1 MAEKVGLIAVLDI
14 DQFTKNYKSYE
25 SALRSMNSTTGNVAN
40 SLSQSFLGFGDSL
53 WKVAAILSG
62 AVVAG
67 ALAAGVALS
76 KMAVAGIKDAA
87 NLEMQLSNIA
97 AVLNLTNDE
106 AGFLKDVIIDLGLD
120 PTLKV
125 TTFEA
130 AQAMELLAKNGI
142 FAGMSVEQMKV
153 AAAEAGQAVV
163 FLANATGADFGQA
176 ANIATSAMTLFGLET
191 SDLVGIISNITA
203 VTTNSKF
210 TIHDYELALRNGG
223 AASAAFGVSLED
235 FNTVVAATAD
245 ELGTGMRDGTSFANM
260 LYRLTPNS
268 QKAEDAMRELGLVT
282 ADGRNIFFDTEG
294 NLKGVNEIASILHD
308 TFMGTS
314 KIMVEVGGRT
324 AAQNKL
330 LGEMRTE
337 YQDAQTTIEEYT
349 TGVKG
354 MLASEDEKNK
364 ALEEAQRVLDTL
376 GPQIANLES
385 IQGSFTESTK
395 QLTAEQRLVAIE
407 TIFGRDALGAV
418 LGLMKE
424 GAPIVDDVAR
434 VMDALA
440 VSEEEAFAL
449 VSSGI
454 TEFELLEKQMART
467 DAVENAKTRMDNL
480 RGSMEI
486 LGGIVEAIKIKFGDE
501 FLPVLD
507 KIVKAMSAWLT
518 NSQPLQ
524 DQLFNIADAVSGLI
538 DALFEGEDP
547 LTAFSDMLTQIGG
560 TELSDK
566 FTELYTSVSNF
577 VTPIINFV
585 EQHSEA
591 FISALEGIGVA
602 LAAMMI
608 ASAVATAFGIL
619 FSWVTLFIGIAAG
632 LGYIWGENLFGIQEK
647 VLSLKESFAEFLE
660 NVTGVKDFKI
670 TGLDS
675 IGTVL
680 QGTFE
685 SIPGWIESI
694 DWQGLY
700 DGFIAGVG
708 RLGEGLGTILNEI
721 DWAVVAE
728 TVITALGNAMILG
741 ATLLV
746 GAAKVIVDTLVA
758 FMTGFI
764 TTTDWGQL
772 VSEIGAGI
780 VAGLEN
786 IDTSLQPFKDK
797 LSELQSFISGLTF
810 DDFIEGIATIGYK
823 LSGGKGGLD
832 AYLDSVKKIET
843 VLEPI
848 RAFFAAFTN
857 TILPPLKDAWG
868 SLGDT
873 IENNVAP
880 IWGTLKETIQS
891 LMPILEFIAT
901 GIGTFIENV
910 GYGLAIIGTFITA
923 LITGIIDGFARAVN
937 LTVSGVG
944 WLIDGVLRIVGGIA
958 DVLVGLWDV
967 IAGIFTGNL
976 DRIKEG
982 FSKIGNGILDIITG
996 LFEGIAGII
1005 VGGIGSILAFIYGFV
1020 EGVIGFFV
1028 RLYDELVGHSIIPDM
1043 INGIIDWFLELIT
1056 AVPRLIITMVT
1067 EVLAL
1072 IVTFVTDMLAKAVLL
1087 KNLVVAK
1094 VKELWDEFITL
1105 VKDKTLEILEK
1116 VGTFILD
1123 MIAKFT
1129 KAKDDFFTA
1138 GANIIDGLIE
1148 GIQSKLA
1155 AAISVIKGFGED
1167 IKAAWDDFWE
1177 THSPSKLMMESGEN
1191 IMTGVQMGI
1200 ETKVSP
1206 LDNTM
1211 KNAAGDIFGSF
1222 LNRTNDIIP
1231 TSAFSNPVQNVET
1244 RTNNIQLNNNFAGSP
1259 QITDANQLEMMLA
1272 GYV

>member
-14 DQFTKNYKSYE
+14 DQFMKNYKSYE
-25 SALRSMNSTTGNVAN
+25 GALRSMNSTTGNVAS
-40 SLSQSFLGFGDSL
+40 SLSQSFLGFGDTL

-67 ALAAGVALS
+67 AIAAGVALG
-76 KMAVAGIKDAA
+76 KMTVGGIKDAA
-87 NLEMQLSNIA
+87 DLEMQLSNIA

-130 AQAMELLAKNGI
+130 AQAVELLAKNGI
-142 FAGMSVEQMKV
+142 FAGMSFEQMEV
-153 AAAEAGQAVV
+153 AVGEAGRAVV

-191 SDLVGIISNITA
+191 SELIGIVSNITA

-268 QKAEDAMRELGLVT
+268 DKAADSMRELGLIT
-282 ADGRNIFFDTEG
+282 ADGSNIFFDAEG
-294 NLKGVNEIASILHD
+294 NLKGVNDIASILHD

-330 LGEMRTE
+330 LGELRTE
-337 YQDAQTTIEEYT
+337 YNDAQTTIEDYT
-349 TGVKG
+349 TGMMG
-354 MLASEDEKNK
+354 MLATEDEKNK
-364 ALEEAQRVLDTL
+364 ALEEAQRILETL
-376 GPQIANLES
+376 GPEIANLES
-385 IQGSFTESTK
+385 IQGTFTESTK
-395 QLTAEQRLVAIE
+395 QLTSEERLMAIE

-440 VSEEEAFAL
+440 ISEEEAFAL

-467 DAVENAKTRMDNL
+467 DAIENAKTRMDNL

-486 LGGIVEAIKIKFGDE
+486 LGGIVEAIKIKLGDE
-501 FLPVLD
+501 FLPVID

-524 DQLFNIADAVSGLI
+524 DQLINIADAVSDLI
-538 DALFEGEDP
+538 NALFEGEDP
-547 LTAFSDMLTQIGG
+547 LTAFTDMLTQIGG
-560 TELSDK
+560 TDLSDK

-585 EQHSEA
+585 ENHSEA
-591 FISALEGIGVA
+591 FITALQGIGIA

-608 ASAVATAFGIL
+608 ATAVAAAITLLINP
-619 FSWVTLFIGIAAG
+619 VTIFIGLAAG
-632 LGYIWGENLFGIQEK
+632 LGYAWEENLFGIQEK
-647 VLSLKESFAEFLE
+647 VLALKDTFDEFIG
-660 NVTGVKDFKI
+660 NVSSVKDFKI

-675 IGTVL
+675 LGTVL
-680 QGTFE
+680 RGTIA
-685 SIPGWIESI
+685 SIPVWLAGI
-694 DWQGLY
+694 DWQALY
-700 DGFIAGVG
+700 DGFIAGAG
-708 RLGEGLGTILNEI
+708 RLGEGLGTVFNNI

-728 TVITALGNAMILG
+728 TVITGLGEAMILG
-741 ATLLV
+741 AGLMV
-746 GAAKVIVDTLVA
+746 GAAQVIVDTLVA
-758 FMTGFI
+758 FMTGFV

-780 VAGLEN
+780 SAGFSN
-786 IDTSLQPFKDK
+786 IETALQPFMDK
-797 LSELQSFISGLTF
+797 LGELQSFLSGLTF
-810 DDFIEGIATIGYK
+810 DDFVRGLAKIWYV
-823 LSGGKGGLD
+823 LSGGKGGVD
-832 AYLDSVKKIET
+832 AYLDNITKIRT
-843 VLEPI
+843 ALEPV
-848 RAFFAAFTN
+848 RAVFSSFVN
-857 TILPPLKDAWG
+857 TVLPPLQDAWKM
-868 SLGDT
+868 LGDT
-873 IENNVAP
+873 IQNYIVP
-880 IWGTLKETIQS
+880 IWGTLKDTVNS
-891 LMPILEFIAT
+891 LMPIIELIGT
-901 GIGTFIENV
+901 GIWNFVEAV
-910 GYGLAIIGTFITA
+910 GNGLAIIGTFILA
-923 LITGIIDGFARAVN
+923 LVGGIVDGLARAIN
-937 LTVSGVG
+937 FTIGGVG
-944 WLIDGVLRIVGGIA
+944 ALIDGVLRIVGGIA
-958 DVLVGLWDV
+958 DVLVGLWEV

-976 DRIKEG
+976 DRVKEG
-982 FSKIGNGILDIITG
+982 FSKMGTGILNIITG
-996 LFEGIAGII
+996 LFEGLAGVI
-1005 VGGIGSILAFIYGFV
+1005 VGGIGSILAFFYGLF

-1028 RLYDELVGHSIIPDM
+1028 RLYDELVGHSIVPDM
-1043 INGIIDWFLELIT
+1043 VNGILEWIQSLVATFIEYILT
-1056 AVPRLIITMVT
+1056 LVNTVIEKFT
-1067 EVLAL
+1067 
-1072 IVTFVTDMLAKAVLL
+1072 TFVTDMLAKAILL
-1087 KNLVVAK
+1087 KNLIIAK
-1094 VKELWDEFITL
+1094 VKALWDEFVTT
-1105 VKDKTLEILEK
+1105 VEDKTLEILTK
-1116 VGTFILD
+1116 IGTFILD
-1123 MIAKFT
+1123 MLSKFT
-1129 KAKDDFFTA
+1129 NAKDDFFES
-1138 GANIIDGLIE
+1138 GANIIEGLVDGIK
-1148 GIQSKLA
+1148 SKLA
-1155 AAISVIKGFGED
+1155 SAISMIKGFGED
-1167 IKAAWDDFWE
+1167 IKKAWDEFWN
-1177 THSPSKLMMESGEN
+1177 THSPSKLMIESGEN
-1191 IMTGVQMGI
+1191 IMSGVQMGI
-1200 ETKVSP
+1200 EAKVSP

-1222 LNRTNDIIP
+1222 LNRANDIIP

-1244 RTNNIQLNNNFAGSP
+1244 RTNHIQLNNSFAGSP
-1259 QITDANQLEMMLA
+1259 QITDANQLELMLA